1 MLFLTINKDTD
12 CIVDTLSITHD
23 MFVTDDH
30 LLAVR
35 ITERVNDLYHDLADL
50 AAPEKVQ
57 VQTLIDICPWFES
70 ALDRSIANETQ

>member
-1 MLFLTINKDTD
+1 MLYLIINKDTD
-12 CIVDTLSITHD
+12 CIIDVLSISHD
-23 MFVTDDH
+23 QFTTDDH

-50 AAPEKVQ
+50 SAPEKVE

-70 ALDRSIANETQ
+70 ALDRVVANEAA